1 MSKHTL
7 TPEEEAAYTDL
18 AAAAARLR
26 EAQEK
31 AAESRGQ
38 DRTQNR
44 GDNRPANG
52 QGARR

>member
-31 AAESRGQ
+31 GGREQGQ
-38 DRTQNR
+38 DRTQNC